1 MLDLKVSP
9 CWLVFLV
16 ALHLLAGV
24 GIVITSFG
32 AVTKALLL
40 CITVASLLYQWRMQ
54 QTPIQLVWRN
64 GNRWFINEQSA
75 PAKLVSVNF
84 FSRWLVI
91 ISLLPQ
97 IDSNPGK
104 TNQSKTNQGKTKQ
117 GINSIHTVI
126 HLLKTLLNR
135 TIHKRKFIIPFDA
148 LSEDTFRLLRVRL
161 RIEGYESINPQE
173 ETIR

>member
-16 ALHLLAGV
+16 ALHLLAGAA
-24 GIVITSFG
+24 IVITSFG

-40 CITVASLLYQWRMQ
+40 CITVVSLLYQRRMQ

-75 PAKLVSVNF
+75 PAKLISVNF

-104 TNQSKTNQGKTKQ
+104 TNQGKRNH
-117 GINSIHTVI
+117 GNNSMHTVI
-126 HLLKTLLNR
+126 HLLRTLLNR

-161 RIEGYESINPQE
+161 RIEGYESINPPE